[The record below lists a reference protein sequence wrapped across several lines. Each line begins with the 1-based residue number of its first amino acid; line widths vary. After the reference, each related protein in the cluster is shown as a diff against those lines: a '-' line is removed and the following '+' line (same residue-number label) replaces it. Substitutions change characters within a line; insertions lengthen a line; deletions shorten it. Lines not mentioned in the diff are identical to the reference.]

1 MGQRNRKSIVRPPI
15 EAARWSKTSIPTAAL
30 TAALG
35 QAIAN
40 NRSLSFTLTAPPASG
55 NEVSDV
61 RKTRNSH
68 GRPVPTWGGSPSV
81 VPSNPQ
87 SLGPQSEPVC
97 ARKGRHGTG
106 FRWHRYVRDLLDV
119 HVRPRPRASPRV
131 RRSAARNSRRPDRV
145 APARSIGR
153 FTVSVR
159 NADCPEA
166 AGGLSSLASCNL
178 NDAVTLVPVGM
189 PYEKCTS

>member
-61 RKTRNSH
+61 RKTRNCAFRKSYPNVMVVQARQDWDSYNDPGPLH
-68 GRPVPTWGGSPSV
+68 CPT
-81 VPSNPQ
+81 
-87 SLGPQSEPVC
+87 
-97 ARKGRHGTG
+97 
-106 FRWHRYVRDLLDV
+106 
-119 HVRPRPRASPRV
+119 
-131 RRSAARNSRRPDRV
+131 
-145 APARSIGR
+145 
-153 FTVSVR
+153 
-159 NADCPEA
+159 
-166 AGGLSSLASCNL
+166 
-178 NDAVTLVPVGM
+178 
-189 PYEKCTS
+189 